1 LQGEA
6 KRRKKP
12 KRLLRV
18 LPRDALG
25 VKGLSIRMGGVI
37 I

>member
-1 LQGEA
+1 LQGEVK
-6 KRRKKP
+6 KREKP
-12 KRLLRV
+12 KRLLRA
-18 LPRDALG
+18 LPRDVLD

>member
-1 LQGEA
+1 LQGEV

-12 KRLLRV
+12 KRLLRI
-18 LPRDALG
+18 LPRDVLG